1 MKINNKKWNIYLVE
15 STSGFLFKK
24 DKTYSLGCCD
34 KDTYS
39 IYINKEIPKKQL
51 KKVLCH
57 EITHAAMFSYNIY
70 LTHEEEELI
79 AELISNF
86 GEEIIIKTNRIFKK
100 MIA

>member
-1 MKINNKKWNIYLVE
+1 MKINNKKWDIYLVE
-15 STSGFLFKK
+15 PTSIFLLKK
-24 DKTYSLGCCD
+24 DRTYSLGCCD
-34 KDTYS
+34 KDTHS
-39 IYINKEIPKKQL
+39 IYINKDLSKKQL

-57 EITHAAMFSYNIY
+57 EITHAIIFSYNVY

-100 MIA
+100 LIA